1 MKTMYLAEDGKQFET
16 EKECKAY
23 EEKKLAEASEK
34 LKKEK
39 EREARQQEVEDA
51 YKNYKD
57 LMEKFLDDY
66 GTYTKKYTDSVS
78 DYPFLHSLF
87 KAFDLV

>member
-39 EREARQQEVEDA
+39 EREARLQEVEEA
-51 YKNYKD
+51 YKKYRTLQEKYLGDYESYSTKLVD
-57 LMEKFLDDY
+57 LE
-66 GTYTKKYTDSVS
+66 
-78 DYPFLHSLF
+78 DYPYVASLLSIF
-87 KAFDLV
+87 GF